1 MAAWTE
7 KEIKFVLDLHE
18 KGHSRHD
25 ITEEF
30 NEKFDSKRTASSVKH
45 CIETYSDYDVSK
57 EAHIDSLKRLH
68 STRKAKSKVAKE
80 NKAILDKAISQ
91 EEFLKE
97 FEDIIKNIKFKI
109 HKPVKSKSKKK
120 TNRTIFAC
128 LSDTHYGADID
139 GEEMGD
145 LNTYGNIE
153 ECRRTA
159 FFTNEVAEFKAE
171 HRKDTDLFLAL
182 NGDLIQGVL
191 RNLDSTTNLTTQFA
205 RAASIIS
212 QMVSYLAPKFN
223 KIKIV
228 SVTDNHGR
236 RQHTSDKGRH
246 TKNRFDSYTTML
258 NVTLKYAFKE
268 LKNVDFEV
276 PVTPYWYGKIRGHN
290 YLIMHGDTTLSVG
303 SVGKSLNIETIKNK
317 INDLSSG
324 IGPIDVVVLGHLHI
338 PVKTL
343 LSNGTTLL
351 VNGSLSGIDEFC
363 LALGI
368 VRNSASQKIFEITDK
383 HSVGDMRDVDV
394 LEADNIKELDKIIEP
409 FSGKF

>member
-1 MAAWTE
+1 MAAWTQ
-7 KEIKFVLDLHE
+7 KEIDFVLKLHKE
-18 KGHSRHD
+18 G
-25 ITEEF
+25 F
-30 NEKFDSKRTASSVKH
+30 NRNKIAQDYKKAFDKKRTGNSIQH
-45 CIETYSDYDVSK
+45 CINTYSDYDLTE
-57 EAHIDSLKRLH
+57 EAHIDSIKRLH
-68 STRKAKSKVAKE
+68 STRKSKSKVAKD
-80 NKAILDKAISQ
+80 NKVILDNIISQ
-91 EEFLKE
+91 EAFLEEFKLLLENVEFKVHKKE
-97 FEDIIKNIKFKI
+97 KKQR
-109 HKPVKSKSKKK
+109 KKK
-120 TNRTIFAC
+120 TKRTIFAC

-145 LNTYGNIE
+145 LNTYGNVE

-159 FFTNEVAEFKAE
+159 FFAREVANFKIE
-171 HRKDTDLFLAL
+171 HREDTDLFLAL

-191 RNLDSTTNLTTQFA
+191 RNLDSTTNLTSQFA
-205 RAASIIS
+205 RALNIMS
-212 QMVSYLAPKFN
+212 QMISYLAPHFN
-223 KIKIV
+223 RIKIV

-258 NVTLKYAFKE
+258 NVALQHAIKGID
-268 LKNVDFEV
+268 NVEFDI

-290 YLIMHGDTTLSVG
+290 YLVMHGDTTLSVG

-317 INDLSSG
+317 INDLASG
-324 IGPIDVVVLGHLHI
+324 LGPIDVVVLGHLHI

-368 VRNSASQKIFEITDK
+368 VRNSASQKILEVTDK

-394 LEADNIKELDKIIEP
+394 LEADNMEELDSIIEP
-409 FSGKF
+409 FKGKF